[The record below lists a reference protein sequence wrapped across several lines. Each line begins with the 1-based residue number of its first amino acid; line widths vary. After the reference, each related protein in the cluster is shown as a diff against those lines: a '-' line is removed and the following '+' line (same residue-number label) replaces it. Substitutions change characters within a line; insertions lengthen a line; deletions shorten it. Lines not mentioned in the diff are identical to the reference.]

1 MNRPGVSRNAA
12 KIAEGAGRISG
23 DGLNRRTPASHS
35 SKAAD
40 STTTTSRV
48 SLSPPSHFLT
58 KRIIP

>member
-1 MNRPGVSRNAA
+1 M
-12 KIAEGAGRISG
+12 AEGAGRISG
-23 DGLNRRTPASHS
+23 DGFNSQTPASHS
-35 SKAAD
+35 SSAAA